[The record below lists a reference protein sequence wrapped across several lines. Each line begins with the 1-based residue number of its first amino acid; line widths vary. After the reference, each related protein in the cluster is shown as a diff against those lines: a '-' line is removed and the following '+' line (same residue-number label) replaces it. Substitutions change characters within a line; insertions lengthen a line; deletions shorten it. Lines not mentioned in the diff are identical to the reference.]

1 MTQELK
7 DQLKK
12 AVANM
17 QENYSPEIDEK
28 LDKVVREYFTTEDFT
43 QKLINSGV
51 EESLVRDIS
60 LINSQRQVDM
70 YRVKLEEDGYNV
82 EELSDAEVNMTVEA
96 IQMGMDPEM
105 VLQHMKEDKAST
117 NVN

>member
-12 AVANM
+12 AVANV

-70 YRVKLEEDGYNV
+70 YRVKLEEEGYNV
-82 EELSDAEVNMTVEA
+82 EGLSDAEVNMTVEA

-105 VLQHMKEDKAST
+105 VLQHMKDDKAST